1 MPKWIENLLK
11 TLVTEIVQSELEKH
25 GVIRPGRRDG
35 PVQR

>member
-1 MPKWIENLLK
+1 MPKWIENLIK
-11 TLVTEIVQSELEKH
+11 SIVEQVVQTELEKH